1 MGKWTRRGFIT
12 AGVIGG
18 SALVIGV
25 ALRPGNRNDE
35 VAALVAQP
43 GDTLVNI
50 WVKIAGDNSV
60 TVIVPHSEMGQGAQ
74 TVLAQMLADEMDAN
88 WEDVS
93 IIEAPAH
100 DSYANYALPYGFVFG
115 DADVP
120 KVLVGT
126 LTGIFLQAAKAMN
139 MQITGGSLS
148 IRATGVFGMR
158 VAGAAARQLLL
169 EAASEA
175 WGVPISQLRT
185 DRGQIFTSD
194 GRLAAPFSEFAVA
207 AGEKTPPHTPTLKT
221 PDQYRYMGKSLPRHD
236 LPAKVDGS
244 AVFGIDVMVP
254 GMKVATINAC
264 PTFGGTLA
272 GVILAESLPA
282 GAQVVELDDAVAV
295 VAGSYWEAQ
304 RALATVQPEWD
315 LPEHS
320 GLMQAEIYEAFE
332 QAIAEGLD
340 AGAFKSEVDV
350 GDSGR
355 VIAAAAQRID
365 VTYRAPYLAH
375 ACMEPMNATAHVV
388 DDRCEIWVGTQN
400 PLGTRHA
407 VAEALD
413 IPAANVIV
421 HNHIM
426 GGGFGRRSIYDATI
440 QAAKISR
447 SAGVPVK
454 LIWSR
459 EEDMQHDF
467 YRPAFSSR
475 FQGVVSSSGIPTAWR
490 NVFVNKSEPHEA
502 PHIPYAIAN
511 ISIGSIDLPMPIPE
525 GPWRS
530 VDSSQHAFF
539 TESFIDELAHAAQTD
554 PLEFRRS
561 LLQEQPRYLAV
572 LEALEQA
579 SDWHKP
585 LESGRARG
593 IALHE
598 SFGSIVGEVV
608 QVNVTDQRL
617 VVERVVCVADPGFAM
632 SPDGFKAQMESG
644 IIYGLTAALTGQVEI
659 SAAQAKVSNFHDYP
673 VMRMKDSP
681 VIDVIIINSGAP
693 VGGAGEPGTPPAAP
707 ALTNAVFAATGQ
719 RIRELPLSLHGFKV

>member
-1 MGKWTRRGFIT
+1 
-12 AGVIGG
+12 
-18 SALVIGV
+18 
-25 ALRPGNRNDE
+25 
-35 VAALVAQP
+35 
-43 GDTLVNI
+43 
-50 WVKIAGDNSV
+50 
-60 TVIVPHSEMGQGAQ
+60 
-74 TVLAQMLADEMDAN
+74 
-88 WEDVS
+88 
-93 IIEAPAH
+93 
-100 DSYANYALPYGFVFG
+100 
-115 DADVP
+115 
-120 KVLVGT
+120 
-126 LTGIFLQAAKAMN
+126 
-139 MQITGGSLS
+139 
-148 IRATGVFGMR
+148 MR
-158 VAGAAARQLLL
+158 VAGAAARQVLL

-175 WGVPISQLRT
+175 WGVPVSQLRT

-194 GRLAAPFSEFAVA
+194 GRLAAPFSDFAAA

-254 GMKVATINAC
+254 GMKIATVMAC

-272 GVILAESLPA
+272 RVPIPESLPA
-282 GAQVVELDDAVAV
+282 GSQVVELDDAVAV
-295 VAGSYWEAQ
+295 VSGSYWEAK
-304 RALATVQPEWD
+304 RALATLTPEWH

-320 GLMQAEIYEAFE
+320 GLKQAEIYEAFE
-332 QAIAEGLD
+332 QAIAKGLD
-340 AGAFKSEVDV
+340 AGEFKSEVDV
-350 GDSGR
+350 GDTAR
-355 VIAAAAQRID
+355 VIETTTQPID

-413 IPAANVIV
+413 IPPANVTV

-426 GGGFGRRSIYDATI
+426 GGGFGRRSIFDATI

-447 SAGVPVK
+447 IAGVPVK

-475 FQGVVSSSGIPTAWR
+475 FQGVVSSSGTPTAWR

-539 TESFIDELAHAAQTD
+539 TESFIDELAHAAAQD
-554 PLEFRRS
+554 PLQFRRS
-561 LLQEQPRYLAV
+561 LLQDQPRYLAI

-644 IIYGLTAALTGQVEI
+644 IIYGLSAALTGQVEI
-659 SAAQAKVSNFHDYP
+659 ESAQAKPSNFHDYP

-681 VIDVIIINSGAP
+681 VIDVIILNSGAA

-707 ALTNAVFAATGQ
+707 ALANAVFAATAQ

>member
-60 TVIVPHSEMGQGAQ
+60 TVIVAHSEMGQGAQ

-126 LTGIFLQAAKAMN
+126 LSGVFLQAAKAMN

>member
-1 MGKWTRRGFIT
+1 
-12 AGVIGG
+12 
-18 SALVIGV
+18 
-25 ALRPGNRNDE
+25 
-35 VAALVAQP
+35 
-43 GDTLVNI
+43 
-50 WVKIAGDNSV
+50 
-60 TVIVPHSEMGQGAQ
+60 
-74 TVLAQMLADEMDAN
+74 
-88 WEDVS
+88 
-93 IIEAPAH
+93 
-100 DSYANYALPYGFVFG
+100 
-115 DADVP
+115 
-120 KVLVGT
+120 
-126 LTGIFLQAAKAMN
+126 
-139 MQITGGSLS
+139 
-148 IRATGVFGMR
+148 
-158 VAGAAARQLLL
+158 
-169 EAASEA
+169 
-175 WGVPISQLRT
+175 
-185 DRGQIFTSD
+185 
-194 GRLAAPFSEFAVA
+194 
-207 AGEKTPPHTPTLKT
+207 
-221 PDQYRYMGKSLPRHD
+221 
-236 LPAKVDGS
+236 
-244 AVFGIDVMVP
+244 
-254 GMKVATINAC
+254 
-264 PTFGGTLA
+264 
-272 GVILAESLPA
+272 
-282 GAQVVELDDAVAV
+282 
-295 VAGSYWEAQ
+295 
-304 RALATVQPEWD
+304 

-355 VIAAAAQRID
+355 VITAAAQRID

-530 VDSSQHAFF
+530 IDSSQHAFF

-579 SDWHKP
+579 SDWHKH

>member
-1 MGKWTRRGFIT
+1 
-12 AGVIGG
+12 
-18 SALVIGV
+18 
-25 ALRPGNRNDE
+25 
-35 VAALVAQP
+35 
-43 GDTLVNI
+43 
-50 WVKIAGDNSV
+50 
-60 TVIVPHSEMGQGAQ
+60 
-74 TVLAQMLADEMDAN
+74 
-88 WEDVS
+88 
-93 IIEAPAH
+93 
-100 DSYANYALPYGFVFG
+100 
-115 DADVP
+115 
-120 KVLVGT
+120 
-126 LTGIFLQAAKAMN
+126 
-139 MQITGGSLS
+139 
-148 IRATGVFGMR
+148 
-158 VAGAAARQLLL
+158 
-169 EAASEA
+169 
-175 WGVPISQLRT
+175 
-185 DRGQIFTSD
+185 
-194 GRLAAPFSEFAVA
+194 
-207 AGEKTPPHTPTLKT
+207 
-221 PDQYRYMGKSLPRHD
+221 YRYMGKSLPRHD

-254 GMKVATINAC
+254 GMKVATIKAC

-272 GVILAESLPA
+272 GVVLAESLPA

-304 RALATVQPEWD
+304 RTLATVQPEWD

-355 VIAAAAQRID
+355 VIAAAAERID

-440 QAAKISR
+440 QVAKISR

-572 LEALEQA
+572 LEALEQT

-585 LESGRARG
+585 LGSGRARG

-617 VVERVVCVADPGFAM
+617 VVERVVCVADPGFVM